1 MSKSGDMTRRG
12 ILVGLGTTMV
22 AGGAVGA
29 HSRSG
34 GEYESTDVLDLF
46 VGAGQSNAVGR
57 GDESESPTP
66 EDDTAFEFEGDEL
79 DELED
84 PVGGHWD
91 GTEEADSGSMWPAF
105 CDEYVDLTGRHVG
118 FVVIARGK
126 TAQSAAADG
135 GAGNWDTGGDYR
147 SLLVEATTDAIE
159 YLDDH
164 DYAVNLGGVVWS
176 QGERDARRIDTD
188 DISVSTYRR
197 ALTKM
202 IAHYRAELDPSLPFH
217 VVQTGYDAE
226 GDTDGYRA
234 VRDAQAEVVW
244 GDPNTYLASTLAKNF
259 PETEKMSDRYHYT
272 QGGYNELG
280 RDAARTTADNLLVK
294 YQQ

>member
-1 MSKSGDMTRRG
+1 MTRRG
-12 ILVGLGTTMV
+12 ILVGLGTTV
-22 AGGAVGA
+22 IAGGVVDA

-79 DELED
+79 ED

-91 GTEEADSGSMWPAF
+91 DTEEADSGSMWPAF
-105 CDEYVDLTGRHVG
+105 CDEYVELTGRHVG
-118 FVVIARGK
+118 FVAIARGR

-135 GAGNWDTGGDYR
+135 GAGNWDTEGDYR
-147 SLLVEATTDAIE
+147 SLLVEATTDALE
-159 YLDDH
+159 YFDDH

-197 ALTKM
+197 ALTEI
-202 IAHYRAELDPSLPFH
+202 IAYYRAELVPSLPFH
-217 VVQTGYDAE
+217 VVQTGHEAE

-234 VRDAQAEVVW
+234 VRDAQAGVVR
-244 GDPNTYLASTLAKNF
+244 GDSDAYLASTLAKSF
-259 PETEKMSDRYHYT
+259 PETEKMSDRLHYT

-280 RDAARTTADNLLVK
+280 RDAARTTADNLLVE
-294 YQQ
+294 